1 MISNEIILKKFEKL
15 KGTAQRIFQEC
26 GWDNGE
32 WDRFPNTS
40 DYLTFRVEVTNLVE
54 KICGKNSS
62 HYLELRNI
70 ANSKEMVSNPYYFS
84 LCSGILE
91 AAYNDFTEGFLAD
104 LKLLV
109 SADIFIELLEQAET
123 LFKADYYIPAASL
136 AGAILEDTL
145 KKICIKQNIEIP
157 DKPNINKLNSLLA
170 KEGIYEKLQQK
181 RITTYADVRNNAD
194 HGDFDKFKK
203 EDVEDMLK
211 WIPRFQEEYL
221 L

>member
-1 MISNEIILKKFEKL
+1 MTDELILKKFEKL
-15 KGTAQRIFQEC
+15 KNTAQRIFQEC
-26 GWDNGE
+26 GWRGGE
-32 WDRFPNTS
+32 WYRHPNTD
-40 DYLTFRVEVTNLVE
+40 DYLTFRVEVTNLIQKV
-54 KICGKNSS
+54 CGPNSS

-70 ANSKEMVSNPYYFS
+70 ADNKDMASNSYYFS
-84 LCSGILE
+84 MCYGILE
-91 AAYNDFTEGFLAD
+91 AAYNDFSDGFLTD

-109 SADIFIELLEQAET
+109 SADIFTDLLEQADA
-123 LFKADYYIPAASL
+123 LFHYDYYIPAASL

-145 KKICIKQNIEIP
+145 KKICIKHNIEIP
-157 DKPNINKLNSLLA
+157 EKPNINKLNSLLA

-194 HGDFDKFKK
+194 HGDFKKFKK
-203 EDVEDMLK
+203 EDVEDMLR